1 MVLADADLVL
11 VAAFSNAIELFA
23 EDEVARRR
31 LVVQGLHLHQCPIV
45 EGGGDIDGRLHAR
58 LREGDGGA
66 ASHGAV
72 EGRVGQRRGW
82 GGWREQGGVC
92 RMARV
97 PGKPR
102 RVVGEGSVYWQMN
115 MVSG

>member
-11 VAAFSNAIELFA
+11 VAAFSDASELSA

-31 LVVQGLHLHQCPIV
+31 LVVQGLHLHQRPIV
-45 EGGGDIDGRLHAR
+45 QGGGDIDGRLHAR
-58 LREGDGGA
+58 LREGDGRAGG
-66 ASHGAV
+66 HGAV

-82 GGWREQGGVC
+82 RGWREQGGVC

-102 RVVGEGSVYWQMN
+102 RVVGEGSLYGQRN
-115 MVSG
+115 MVSD